1 MDDRSLTRAICF
13 FLGALLGVEV
23 VIEIDQPGHTSA
35 IAFAYPDLIAAFNV
49 QPNWEDYCLE
59 PPCGTLKLNSTD
71 VYDFLEN
78 LFNDLLPRIKLL
90 SSYFHLG
97 GDEITSNAYM
107 LDDTV
112 NSKKYS
118 VLQPLIQKFMDR
130 NQDQLQAAGFIP
142 VVWEVSEVKQA
153 VTLGVSISASRNTY

>member
-1 MDDRSLTRAICF
+1 MHDILLTYAIRVP
-13 FLGALLGVEV
+13 LGALLGVEV

-78 LFNDLLPRIKLL
+78 LFNDLLPRIKPL

-97 GDEITSNAYM
+97 GDEITSNAYT

-130 NQDQLQAAGFIP
+130 NQKQLQAAGFIP
-142 VVWEVSEVKQA
+142 LVWEVSEEDENA
-153 VTLGVSISASRNTY
+153 HRHESTSYH